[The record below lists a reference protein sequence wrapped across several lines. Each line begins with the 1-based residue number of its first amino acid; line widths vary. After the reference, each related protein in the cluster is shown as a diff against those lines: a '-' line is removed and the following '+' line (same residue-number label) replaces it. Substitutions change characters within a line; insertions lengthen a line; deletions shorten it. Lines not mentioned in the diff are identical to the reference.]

1 VKRIDYE
8 SPVSNSLYGQ
18 LAADVNSILP
28 HSLCRSETVNAPAK
42 PLYSYGLCNRI
53 DIIYFDEI
61 AKIESLIENVQNFD
75 QHQV

>member
-1 VKRIDYE
+1 MGYKRQVRGPE
-8 SPVSNSLYGQ
+8 SSEIHLSTI
-18 LAADVNSILP
+18 VNPCIVLGGR
-28 HSLCRSETVNAPAK
+28 L
-42 PLYSYGLCNRI
+42 LYSYGLCNRI